1 MKRFLL
7 ITIISLLAK
16 SNSYS
21 QCTETDV
28 TRVLLVGDSWANFM
42 GIDQAV
48 NINLEKWGHSNYK
61 FLTNAILAENGTETT
76 DFLQPAKL
84 NEIAAQLSA
93 NPSIKIVH
101 LSIGGNDVLNE
112 WERTWSTAK
121 TDSLLDSVYSRL
133 YTLIDFIKV
142 SSPGVKVL
150 WSGYTYPNFGE
161 IIEDLA
167 PFQSSHPFYPTW
179 EGMDFPDFSE
189 INGLLNYFSD
199 TIAALAALDPQV
211 EFVKATGLMQYTF
224 GQPTNLGVPPGGN
237 YPAMTAPLP
246 LGYPDYPSPKNSM
259 RTYIIFRDCFHLA
272 PQGYIDLLDYH
283 TRKFYQ
289 KALMDDQYLISEG
302 GTRDGS
308 VSSAGSINSSMQL
321 GTAGSEEF
329 SIVLSFNTTTMP
341 DTGVS
346 KASIFLRRQNL
357 TGNNPI
363 TGTLQVKIM
372 SGNFGTT
379 VDVES
384 GDYAASGNA
393 MDTPCQFGSTTDD
406 GHWVRLELPA
416 SLLPYITH
424 NNITQFIISAPALSG
439 GLVTFSSDFDSD
451 PELAPVLNLTYGPS
465 SVSVAENLSQSQ
477 QIHVYPN
484 PTFGNLVIDAG
495 TLKIQEVKIINL
507 QGKELLATRP
517 HKNLIDL
524 TQFPSGVY
532 FLKFISDSQI
542 ITKKVIKN

>member
-167 PFQSSHPFYPTW
+167 PFQ
-179 EGMDFPDFSE
+179 
-189 INGLLNYFSD
+189 
-199 TIAALAALDPQV
+199 
-211 EFVKATGLMQYTF
+211 
-224 GQPTNLGVPPGGN
+224 
-237 YPAMTAPLP
+237 
-246 LGYPDYPSPKNSM
+246 
-259 RTYIIFRDCFHLA
+259 
-272 PQGYIDLLDYH
+272 
-283 TRKFYQ
+283 
-289 KALMDDQYLISEG
+289 
-302 GTRDGS
+302 
-308 VSSAGSINSSMQL
+308 
-321 GTAGSEEF
+321 
-329 SIVLSFNTTTMP
+329 
-341 DTGVS
+341 
-346 KASIFLRRQNL
+346 
-357 TGNNPI
+357 
-363 TGTLQVKIM
+363 
-372 SGNFGTT
+372 
-379 VDVES
+379 
-384 GDYAASGNA
+384 
-393 MDTPCQFGSTTDD
+393 
-406 GHWVRLELPA
+406 
-416 SLLPYITH
+416 
-424 NNITQFIISAPALSG
+424 
-439 GLVTFSSDFDSD
+439 
-451 PELAPVLNLTYGPS
+451 
-465 SVSVAENLSQSQ
+465 
-477 QIHVYPN
+477 
-484 PTFGNLVIDAG
+484 
-495 TLKIQEVKIINL
+495 
-507 QGKELLATRP
+507 
-517 HKNLIDL
+517 
-524 TQFPSGVY
+524 
-532 FLKFISDSQI
+532 
-542 ITKKVIKN
+542 